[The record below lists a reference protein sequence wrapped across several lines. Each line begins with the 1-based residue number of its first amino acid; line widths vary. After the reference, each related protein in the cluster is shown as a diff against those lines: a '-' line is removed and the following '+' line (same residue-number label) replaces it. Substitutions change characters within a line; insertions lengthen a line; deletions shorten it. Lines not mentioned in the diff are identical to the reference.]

1 MPEGDLI
8 MRAATVLV
16 GFLLLSGSAYAV
28 DAQMKQQDAAGKLA
42 LTAGGE
48 RQIPAAPARPA
59 KASIAHRVSVSKTD
73 EGDSR
78 LNDYRLERESCCG
91 PQ

>member
-1 MPEGDLI
+1 

-16 GFLLLSGSAYAV
+16 GFLLLSGSAYAA
-28 DAQMKQQDAAGKLA
+28 DAQMKQPAQDATGKVVLA
-42 LTAGGE
+42 AVDMK
-48 RQIPAAPARPA
+48 QIPAAPARPA
-59 KASIAHRVSVSKTD
+59 KVSITERVSKIYA
-73 EGDSR
+73 GDSR

>member
-1 MPEGDLI
+1 

-16 GFLLLSGSAYAV
+16 GFLLLSGSAYAA
-28 DAQMKQQDAAGKLA
+28 DAQMKQPAQDAAKIVLA
-42 LTAGGE
+42 AVSVKP
-48 RQIPAAPARPA
+48 IAVAAVRPA
-59 KASIAHRVSVSKTD
+59 KASITHRVSKTD

-91 PQ
+91 PL

>member
-1 MPEGDLI
+1 

-16 GFLLLSGSAYAV
+16 GILLLSGSAYAA
-28 DAQMKQQDAAGKLA
+28 DAQMKQSAQDAAGKVVLA
-42 LTAGGE
+42 AVSVK
-48 RQIPAAPARPA
+48 QISVTPARSA
-59 KASIAHRVSVSKTD
+59 KASITPRVSKID
-73 EGDSR
+73 AGDSR

>member
-1 MPEGDLI
+1 

-16 GFLLLSGSAYAV
+16 GFLLLSGSAYAA
-28 DAQMKQQDAAGKLA
+28 DAQMKQPARGKLVVA
-42 LTAGGE
+42 AVSET
-48 RQIPAAPARPA
+48 QIPAAPARRA
-59 KASIAHRVSVSKTD
+59 KAAVTPRVSKAD
-73 EGDSR
+73 GGDSR